1 MGNRLPLVFSTTALV
16 IAVLGITPFGD
27 AAYNAVVPRNSVG
40 TLQLKRNAVTSSKLA
55 PNTVRT
61 GQVVDGTLLTADFR
75 TGQIPQGPKGDKGS
89 KGSKG
94 DPGPPGISGRQVV
107 TASSASDSTNFKQ
120 ATAQCPVGTVPIGG
134 GASILGA
141 QVAALTAS
149 FTATGIN
156 AYKASAIEPVAS
168 SASWSLNVIVN
179 CVKVAP

>member
-1 MGNRLPLVFSTTALV
+1 MSSRLSLAMSAAALAVALLGSTPLGHALSS
-16 IAVLGITPFGD
+16 AL
-27 AAYNAVVPRNSVG
+27 PRNSVG
-40 TLQLKRNAVTSSKLA
+40 ALQLKRNAVGPSKIA
-55 PNTVRT
+55 PNAIQTSHVL
-61 GQVVDGTLLTADFR
+61 DGSLLTADFKP
-75 TGQIPQGPKGDKGS
+75 GQIPQGPKGD

-120 ATAQCPVGTVPIGG
+120 ATAQCPAGTVPIGG

-156 AYKASAIEPVAS
+156 AYKASAIESVAS
-168 SASWSLNVIVN
+168 SATWSLNVIVN

>member
-1 MGNRLPLVFSTTALV
+1 MSSRLSLAMSAAALAVALLGSTPLGHALSS
-16 IAVLGITPFGD
+16 AL
-27 AAYNAVVPRNSVG
+27 PRNSVG
-40 TLQLKRNAVTSSKLA
+40 ALQLKRNAVGPSKIA
-55 PNTVRT
+55 PNAIQTSHVL
-61 GQVVDGTLLTADFR
+61 DGSLLTADFKP
-75 TGQIPQGPKGDKGS
+75 GQIPQGPKGD

-107 TASSASDSTNFKQ
+107 TASSVSDSTNFKQ

-156 AYKASAIEPVAS
+156 AYKASAIEPAAS
-168 SASWSLNVIVN
+168 SATWSLNVIVN

>member
-1 MGNRLPLVFSTTALV
+1 MSSRLSLAMSAAALAVALLGSTPLGHALSS
-16 IAVLGITPFGD
+16 AL
-27 AAYNAVVPRNSVG
+27 PRNSVG
-40 TLQLKRNAVTSSKLA
+40 ALQLKRNAVGPSKIA
-55 PNTVRT
+55 PNAIQTSHVL
-61 GQVVDGTLLTADFR
+61 DGSLLTADFKP
-75 TGQIPQGPKGDKGS
+75 GQIPQGPKGD

-168 SASWSLNVIVN
+168 SATWSLNVIVN

>member
-1 MGNRLPLVFSTTALV
+1 MSSRLSLAMSAAALAVALLGSTPLGHAFSSAL
-16 IAVLGITPFGD
+16 
-27 AAYNAVVPRNSVG
+27 PRNSVG
-40 TLQLKRNAVTSSKLA
+40 PLQIKRNAVGPSKVA
-55 PNTVRT
+55 PNAIRT
-61 GQVVDGTLLTADFR
+61 SHVMDGSLLTADFKP
-75 TGQIPQGPKGDKGS
+75 GQIPQGPKGDKGD

-107 TASSASDSTNFKQ
+107 TANSASDSTNFKQ

-168 SASWSLNVIVN
+168 SATWSLNVIVN